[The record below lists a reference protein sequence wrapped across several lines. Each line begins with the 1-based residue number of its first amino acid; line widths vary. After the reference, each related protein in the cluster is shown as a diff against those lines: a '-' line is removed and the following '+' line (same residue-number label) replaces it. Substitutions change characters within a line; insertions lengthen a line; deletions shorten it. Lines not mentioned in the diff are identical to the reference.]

1 MSSAAP
7 PAQQNGES
15 IPGASTLGMALL
27 LVALGVLFVASVAFY
42 LLMRVRLPNWPPPGA
57 PGLPWQLWLST
68 LLLIVSSMTMH
79 YALHSV
85 RSGRQQELR
94 LGLWATF
101 VLALAF
107 LACQVVAW
115 TPLLAY
121 QARAQANLYKLA
133 FIMLAGLH
141 ALHVVGGL
149 IPMGIIAVVAARGG
163 YSVEAHLPV
172 KHIAMYW
179 HFLDVVWLVIF
190 IVLHVTQ

>member
-1 MSSAAP
+1 M
-7 PAQQNGES
+7 QYKGES
-15 IPGASTLGMALL
+15 LPGASTMAMALL
-27 LVALGVLFVASVAFY
+27 LATLGVLFVASVAFY
-42 LLMRVRLPNWPPPGA
+42 LLMRVRLANWPPPGA

-85 RSGRQQELR
+85 RSGRGAGLK
-94 LGLWATF
+94 LGLGVTF
-101 VLALAF
+101 LLALMF
-107 LACQVVAW
+107 LACQVIAW

-121 QARAQANLYKLA
+121 QAQAQANLYKLA

-141 ALHVVGGL
+141 GLHVIGGL
-149 IPMGIIAVVAARGG
+149 IPMGVISVAAARGA

-179 HFLDVVWLVIF
+179 HFLDIVWLVIF
-190 IVLHVTQ
+190 VVLQVTQ